1 MDYKALLARARGKI
15 PEELSG
21 GERFK
26 VPEPEVMY
34 EGKTT
39 VLRNFG
45 AIVDTLRRDKEHFL
59 RYLLKGLGTPG
70 TFDGTRVIFQTK
82 IPSAKIRERV
92 SNYVE
97 TYVIC
102 SECRRPD
109 THLVKDDRTTIIV
122 CDACGAKR
130 PVIARK
136 AKAELPKVS
145 VGNII
150 EVKIDAIG
158 QKGDGIGRME
168 GFTIFVPGAQRGAT
182 VKVKIKTISGKLA
195 FTELAKQ

>member
-15 PEELSG
+15 PEELSD

-59 RYLLKGLGTPG
+59 KYLLKELGTPG

-82 IPSAKIRERV
+82 IPSAKISERV
-92 SNYVE
+92 NNYVE
-97 TYVIC
+97 TYVTC

-109 THLVKDDRTTIIV
+109 THIVKDARTTTIV

-158 QKGDGIGRME
+158 QKGDGIGRIE

-195 FTELAKQ
+195 FTEIAKQ

>member
-1 MDYKALLARARGKI
+1 MDYKELLARARTKI
-15 PEELSG
+15 PEQLSD

-26 VPEPEVMY
+26 VPEPDVLY

-45 AIVDTLRRDKEHFL
+45 NIVDTIRRDKEHFL
-59 RYLLKGLGTPG
+59 KYLLKELGTPG
-70 TFDGTRVIFQTK
+70 TLDGTRVIFQTK
-82 IPSAKIRERV
+82 IPSAKISERV

-109 THLVKDDRTTIIV
+109 THIVKDDRTTTIV

-136 AKAELPKVS
+136 ARAELPKVS
-145 VGNII
+145 VGNVI
-150 EVKIDAIG
+150 EISIDAIG
-158 QKGDGIGRME
+158 QKGDGIGRIE
-168 GFTIFVPGAQRGAT
+168 GFTVFVPGAQKGT
-182 VKVKIKTISGKLA
+182 KLNVKIKTISGKLA
-195 FTELAKQ
+195 FGEIAK